1 MAIEGIVGAPYK
13 TPQVRRKVP
22 VFSRPS
28 ITVGGGAGAVKRT
41 WRDIP
46 VFEVKVGDNVAG
58 FGIVAEK
65 NENINVNPKQF
76 LTAFVESEE
85 ALMKVWTVKLINV
98 MGDSREYPGEDR
110 VFAFTSDQP

>member
-1 MAIEGIVGAPYK
+1 MAIEGIVGSPYK

-28 ITVGGGAGAVKRT
+28 ITVGGGAGAVKRV
-41 WRDIP
+41 WKDVP
-46 VFEVKVGDNVAG
+46 VVEVNVGDNVAE

-65 NENINVNPKQF
+65 VETVNVNEKLF
-76 LTAFVESEE
+76 LRNFVDSDTSL
-85 ALMKVWTVKLINV
+85 AKVWTVKLINV

-110 VFAFTSDQP
+110 VFAFTPDKS